1 MEHIHERIHTHAP
14 THMDYLA
21 APHTHAHPRKH
32 SHGLKCMLVCT
43 NTYACSQT
51 TVPLIRPSH
60 SCLSDPRTYTHAHIH
75 MDTHTHTYIHI
86 HTHTRSPT
94 WTHKRTE
101 ALHALFVMATPNHH
115 SLAPTHAQTPP
126 PFPSLSLCH
135 HPSLSLAH
143 MTHTVSCPLVA
154 MSADHLSLSSS
165 LPVSLTHTHTVS
177 CPLVATLAYSSARVW
192 YRSMFNLLSSA
203 LILLPRPQQ
212 E

>member
-1 MEHIHERIHTHAP
+1 MHARMHEHIRMLTDNSPFDQTLALMLVGPSHIHT
-14 THMDYLA
+14 
-21 APHTHAHPRKH
+21 R
-32 SHGLKCMLVCT
+32 
-43 NTYACSQT
+43 
-51 TVPLIRPSH
+51 
-60 SCLSDPRTYTHAHIH
+60 
-75 MDTHTHTYIHI
+75 THTHGHTHTHI
-86 HTHTRSPT
+86 HTHTYTHTITNVDTQTHRSPSCIVCHGYSQPSFSRSHT
-94 WTHKRTE
+94 R
-101 ALHALFVMATPNHH
+101 AN
-115 SLAPTHAQTPP
+115 TPP
-126 PFPSLSLCH
+126 LSLSLSLCH